1 MGLIKQGILGGFRKK
16 TGTVVGAYWRRL
28 DVIRALPRNSG
39 KAATQGQIN
48 QQVKFGLVTGFLS
61 NISSLIDVGF
71 RTANETSTPMNL
83 AVSYHLKEAIIGV
96 EPNFELDLTK
106 VAFSMGKLELP
117 LETTVVPA
125 AGSVLNLSWP
135 HTETDDK
142 FIDATDVINVLAYNV
157 SRDKFVKVAA
167 AAPRSAMAY
176 SFQLPANF
184 MGDEVQ
190 VYFSFSST
198 KKKLLQSKTVHL
210 GAVMVS

>member
-1 MGLIKQGILGGFRKK
+1 MGVIKQGILGGFRKK

-28 DVIRALPRNSG
+28 DVIRALPRNTG
-39 KAATQGQIN
+39 KAATQAQIN
-48 QQVKFGLVTGFLS
+48 QQLKFGLVTAFLS
-61 NISSLIDVGF
+61 NISGLIDVGF
-71 RTANETSTPMNL
+71 KTANEVSTPMNL
-83 AVSYHLKEAIIGV
+83 AVSYHLREAIIGT

-125 AGSVLNLSWP
+125 AGSVLNFAWP

-142 FIDATDVINVLAYNV
+142 LIDATDVINVLAYNV
-157 SRDKFVKVAA
+157 SKQKFVKVASA
-167 AAPRSAMAY
+167 AARSAMTY

-184 MGDEVQ
+184 AGDEVQ

-198 KKKLLQSKTVHL
+198 KKRLLNSKTVHL
-210 GAVMVS
+210 GAITIS